1 MESISYSEARKII
14 KDGDVVFIR
23 AEYNSF
29 FSKVIAF
36 WTRGTY
42 THVGI
47 AFWMSLTD
55 TDDRLMIVESQRFT
69 KRRMINLSYYS
80 ECELTILQGTRPW
93 REYVDDAFHKL
104 GTIGYSWID
113 AIHVGLQE
121 YSMKWTNKML
131 TPIGGEFCSEFV
143 ARMLNRDE
151 IFISPQRLYDQL
163 NETTITKCITNGK

>member
-1 MESISYSEARKII
+1 MI
-14 KDGDVVFIR
+14 KDGDIVFIR
-23 AEYNSF
+23 TEENSV
-29 FSKVIAF
+29 FSGIVAF

-80 ECELTILQGTRPW
+80 KCELVVVRSPRPW
-93 REYVDDAFHKL
+93 KEYVDEAFSKL

-113 AIHVGLQE
+113 AIHVGVQE
-121 YSMKWTNKML
+121 YSMQWTNKIIPHM
-131 TPIGGEFCSEFV
+131 GGEFCSSFV
-143 ARMLNRDE
+143 ATMLNHTE
-151 IFISPQRLYDQL
+151 IFISPQRLFNQL
-163 NETTITKCITNGK
+163 HQTNATKCVTNGR